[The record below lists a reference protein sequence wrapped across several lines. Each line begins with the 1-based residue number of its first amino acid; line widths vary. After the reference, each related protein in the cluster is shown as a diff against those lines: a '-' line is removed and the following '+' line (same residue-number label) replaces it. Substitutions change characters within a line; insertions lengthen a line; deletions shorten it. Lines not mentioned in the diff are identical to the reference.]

1 MNSPKKLGAYRAN
14 AVRAASPGHLV
25 VMLYDGAIRFMANAI
40 RAFDYEDPLDFNLN
54 VHTNITKTQAIIREL
69 HHALDLNDGN
79 ELGQNLASLYN
90 YFDHRLQEA
99 NITKDRAMI
108 EEVNARNCVM
118 RGRIPEESGQ
128 SIEYNPQDS
137 EMAAPASPQRDLTA
151 WIINQAKPMT
161 KPTTT
166 LLEE

>member
-108 EEVNARNCVM
+108 EEVLE
-118 RGRIPEESGQ
+118 RISELRDAWEESLKNPANQ
-128 SIEYNPQDS
+128 SHDNPQDS
-137 EMAAPASPQRDLTA
+137 KMEAPPASPSTRSDSPGLS
-151 WIINQAKPMT
+151 IMG
-161 KPTTT
+161 
-166 LLEE
+166 